1 MWILFVIATFLF
13 APAAYAQSITVF
25 GNSDAQQC
33 FFYTKLPLGSSGLE
47 YCDKALRF
55 GVLSKRDKAATLVN
69 RGINLNHARRFDDA
83 MADYESALNLNPELA
98 EAFVNRGNTFI
109 FIKQFEL
116 ARTDYTRAI
125 ELETRDLHAAYY
137 NRGLA
142 HEALRDLD
150 SAFADYV
157 EAIRL
162 KPEWDRALERV
173 ARYEANGYKRIN

>member
-1 MWILFVIATFLF
+1 MWKLIAIATLLF
-13 APAAYAQSITVF
+13 AAPVYAQSITTF

-33 FFYTKLPLGSSGLE
+33 YLYTKLPIGSTGLE
-47 YCDKALRF
+47 YCEKALRF
-55 GVLSKRDKAATLVN
+55 GGLSKKDRAATLVN
-69 RGINLNHARRFDDA
+69 RGINLNRTGSHDDA
-83 MADYESALNLNPELA
+83 MADYEAALKLVPKLA

-109 FIKQFEL
+109 YKKQFEL
-116 ARTDYTRAI
+116 ARGDYTRAI

-157 EAIRL
+157 EAVRIR
-162 KPEWDRALERV
+162 PEWDQALERV
-173 ARYEANGYKRIN
+173 ARYEANGYRRSN

>member
-1 MWILFVIATFLF
+1 MWKLMVIATVLF
-13 APAAYAQSITVF
+13 ASPVSAQSVTVF
-25 GNSDAQQC
+25 GNNDAQQC

-47 YCDKALRF
+47 YCDRALKF
-55 GVLSKRDKAATLVN
+55 TALSKRDRAATLVN
-69 RGINLNHARRFDDA
+69 RGINFNHAGRYNDA
-83 MADYESALNLNPELA
+83 MADYEAALKLIPELA
-98 EAFVNRGNTFI
+98 EAFVNRGNTFV
-109 FIKQFEL
+109 FMKQFEL

-162 KPEWDRALERV
+162 KPEWGRAMERV
-173 ARYEANGYKRIN
+173 ARYETNGYKRNN